1 MKVKSTEQNHHSKL
15 RALALRIVNEPTK
28 AFINLEE
35 ENYLQ
40 VAIHCFLCCAKQI
53 ARGVYRLSVDADG
66 RIYTINMLTATYVDI
81 NYAEWVDDSII
92 NLNLEL
98 DENYNIKPIGG
109 NSLSVSFVI
118 INGTHII
125 NNHKYTIGDTIACK
139 VGINLIVD
147 MLKNISNR

>member
-1 MKVKSTEQNHHSKL
+1 MKVKSTKQNPHGKL
-15 RALALRIVNEPTK
+15 RALALRLVNEPTK

-40 VAIHCFLCCAKQI
+40 VAIHCFLCCAEQI
-53 ARGVYRLSVDADG
+53 ARGVYRLSSDADG
-66 RIYTINMLTATYVDI
+66 RIYTISTLTATCIDI
-81 NYAEWVDDSII
+81 SYAEWSDDNII

-98 DENYNIKPIGG
+98 DESFNIKTIGG

-118 INGTHII
+118 INGTHIV
-125 NNHKYTIGDTIACK
+125 NNHKYTSGDTITCK

-147 MLKNISNR
+147 MLKNIYNR